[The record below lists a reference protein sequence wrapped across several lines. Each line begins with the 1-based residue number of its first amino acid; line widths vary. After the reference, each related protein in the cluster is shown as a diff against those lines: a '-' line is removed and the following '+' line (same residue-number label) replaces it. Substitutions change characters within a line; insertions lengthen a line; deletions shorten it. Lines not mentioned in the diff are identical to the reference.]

1 MAKKSTRGRRK
12 KQPIKF
18 VIWFKGLGKQQQV
31 LLCMGVATVCLLV
44 FAIIF
49 VASKFAKMQREDIKE
64 HEIIINETDEE
75 IGVGYTNIALF
86 GIDARNGIDE
96 KGTRTDTIIIAS
108 LNNETKEVRLVSV
121 YRDTLLDLSNGK
133 IQKCN
138 AAYSTGG
145 VQRAINMLNMNLDL
159 NIKDYVTVDWS
170 AVADTVDLMG
180 GLEIDVKKEE
190 IPGINEHMISTSQAT
205 GKPMKKVTKAGLQ
218 TLNGV
223 QVTTYCRIRSTAG
236 SDYART
242 ERQRLVIQ
250 KMVEKA
256 IKSDLKTINNMIDE
270 IFPKIK
276 TSLSMTEILSYAKYF
291 AKYKIGE
298 TAGFPFE
305 KGNGN
310 ISGKGSCVFPITLK
324 SNVQELHKFLFGEE
338 DYEPSSK
345 VKDIS
350 EEIAYIVGK
359 RKPVTNDTPSGGGE
373 TTPGDGTSTGTGT
386 GTGDGTGTGT
396 GDGTG
401 TGTGDG
407 TETGEG
413 DDKTPGEGDNKIPGE
428 DDDKTPGEG
437 DDKIPGEGDD
447 KTPGESDD
455 KTPGEG
461 DDKTPGEG
469 DDNTPDEG
477 GETNPSEGTGPTPG
491 GNNSTTPS
499 GGTGGT
505 GAGTNVTP

>member
-1 MAKKSTRGRRK
+1 MAKRRTRRRRRR
-12 KQPIKF
+12 QPIKF
-18 VIWFKGLGKQQQV
+18 VTWFKGLNKQQKV
-31 LLCMGVATVCLLV
+31 LLCAGVATACLLLFV
-44 FAIIF
+44 IIF
-49 VASKFAKMQREDIKE
+49 VASKFAKMEREDIKDKD
-64 HEIIINETDEE
+64 IIINETAEE

-86 GIDARNGIDE
+86 GVDARNGINE

-108 LNNETKEVRLVSV
+108 LNNETKEVKLVSV
-121 YRDTLLDLSNGK
+121 YRDTLLDLSTGK

-180 GLEIDVKKEE
+180 GLEIDVKKDE

-250 KMVEKA
+250 KMAEKA

-276 TSLSMTEILSYAKYF
+276 TSLSMTEILSYAKSF

-298 TAGFPFE
+298 TSGFPFV
-305 KGNGN
+305 KGSGTVP
-310 ISGKGSCVFPITLK
+310 GKGSCVFPITLEN
-324 SNVQELHKFLFGEE
+324 NVKQLHEFLFGQD

-345 VKDIS
+345 VEEIS
-350 EEIAYIVGK
+350 GEIAYIVGN
-359 RKPVTNDTPSGGGE
+359 RKPVTNDTPSGGDTTPSEGGETTPSEGGETTPSEGGE
-373 TTPGDGTSTGTGT
+373 TTPGEGG
-386 GTGDGTGTGT
+386 
-396 GDGTG
+396 
-401 TGTGDG
+401 
-407 TETGEG
+407 ET
-413 DDKTPGEGDNKIPGE
+413 TPGEG
-428 DDDKTPGEG
+428 
-437 DDKIPGEGDD
+437 
-447 KTPGESDD
+447 DD

-469 DDNTPDEG
+469 DDKTPGEGDDKTPGEG
-477 GETNPSEGTGPTPG
+477 GDKTPGEGDDKTPGEGDDKTSGEGDDKTPGEGDNKTPGEGDDKTPSEGDD
-491 GNNSTTPS
+491 
-499 GGTGGT
+499 GTG
-505 GAGTNVTP
+505 TNP